1 MILPLYFLEL
11 RKVSGCFVRNERA
24 EELKR
29 VKLLLKFSEQKQTRS
44 RMFLVGNVQYLS
56 VSFVRQSLLKNHL
69 CLLHYANI

>member
-11 RKVSGCFVRNERA
+11 RKLSGFFVRNERA

-44 RMFLVGNVQYLS
+44 RMFLVGNVQFCKT
-56 VSFVRQSLLKNHL
+56 VSSQESFMFAPL
-69 CLLHYANI
+69 C